1 MPTPTLF
8 IIFSI
13 LLRMVEGAGTA
24 MYSTASYTLL
34 TLLYPNRKGTTVV
47 SGSINYQTLLLA
59 WFFIGCGM
67 EREGCVLL
75 LALIPVHSVGFDT
88 ALYICG
94 VHSWSSTRRR
104 A

>member
-1 MPTPTLF
+1 MMPTPTLF

-59 WFFIGCGM
+59 WFFMYGV
-67 EREGCVLL
+67 EWKEGAVYFSLL
-75 LALIPVHSVGFDT
+75 LSLCI
-88 ALYICG
+88 L
-94 VHSWSSTRRR
+94 
-104 A
+104 